1 MAGGLNAS
9 GDLGSGMDNLVIGWR
24 EWAAL
29 PKLGLPAIKAKI
41 DTGARTSAL
50 HAFRVESFGPP
61 ENPRVRFWVHPVEGR
76 DDIEVKCTAKVL
88 DRRQVVSSNGKSEIR
103 YIIKTPIRIGDREW
117 PIEISLSNRET
128 MTHRMLIGRTAL
140 EAIEAV
146 VRPWGEFYQGHF
158 DYKVYDTVA
167 KQPVEH
173 RPLRIALLTME
184 PHNYSNQRLVA
195 AAEAREHV
203 IEPLETL
210 GCYININRI
219 ASAVHY
225 RGKPLAEFDAVIPRI
240 GSAITEYGTALVR
253 QFELTKA
260 FCLNSGRAISNSRN
274 KLLAHQLMAESQLP
288 MPVTAFAS
296 SPHSTD
302 DLIDMVG
309 GPPLVVKLLQSTQ
322 GRGVVL
328 AETKKVATSIINA
341 FRNAEANF
349 LVQQFVADAA
359 GQDIRCIVLADKVI
373 AAMRRV
379 SGGEDF
385 RSNLHTGGSAMPV
398 RITKQERQ
406 VAVKAAKRMGLK
418 FAGVDLLRSQS
429 GPLILE
435 VNSSPGL
442 QGIES
447 VVGETIAESV
457 MAYIEQNT
465 FRQRPKFKKKSAA

>member
-1 MAGGLNAS
+1 
-9 GDLGSGMDNLVIGWR
+9 MDNLVIGWR

-50 HAFRVESFGPP
+50 HAFRLETFGP
-61 ENPRVRFWVHPVEGR
+61 EDNPRVRFWVHPVEGR
-76 DDIEVKCTAKVL
+76 EDIEVKCTAKVL
-88 DRRQVVSSNGKSEIR
+88 DRRQVVSSNGKSELR
-103 YIIKTPIRIGDREW
+103 YIIRTPIRIGDREW

-146 VRPWGEFYQGHF
+146 IQPWGDFYQGML
-158 DYKVYDTVA
+158 DYKVYDTVQ
-167 KQPVEH
+167 KEPVEH

-184 PHNYSNQRLVA
+184 PENYSNQRLIQ
-195 AAEAREHV
+195 AAEARDHV

-225 RGKPLAEFDAVIPRI
+225 RGEALNEFDAVIPRI
-240 GSAITEYGTALVR
+240 GSSITEYGTALVR

-260 FCLNSGRAISNSRN
+260 FCLNSARGISNSRN
-274 KLLAHQLMAESQLP
+274 KLLAHQIMAENQLP
-288 MPVTAFAS
+288 MPITAFAS

-328 AETKKVATSIINA
+328 AETRKVASSIIDA

-349 LVQQFVADAA
+349 LVQQFIADAA
-359 GQDIRCIVLADKVI
+359 GQDIRCIVLDDKVI
-373 AAMRRV
+373 AAMQRV
-379 SGGEDF
+379 SGSEDF
-385 RSNLHTGGSAMPV
+385 RSNLHSGGSALPIK
-398 RITKQERQ
+398 ITKEERR
-406 VAVKAAKRMGLK
+406 VALRAAKVMGLK
-418 FAGVDLLRSQS
+418 FAGVDLLRSAS
-429 GPLILE
+429 GPLLLE

-442 QGIES
+442 EGIES
-447 VVGETIAESV
+447 VAGQTVAEAV
-457 MAYIEQNT
+457 TGYVEQQT
-465 FRQRPKFKKKSAA
+465 FRPSMRLKKKSAA

>member
-1 MAGGLNAS
+1 
-9 GDLGSGMDNLVIGWR
+9 MDNLVIGWR

-50 HAFRVESFGPP
+50 HAFRLETFGP
-61 ENPRVRFWVHPVEGR
+61 EDNPRVRFWVHPVEGR
-76 DDIEVKCTAKVL
+76 EDIEVKCTAKVL
-88 DRRQVVSSNGKSEIR
+88 DRRQVVSSNGKSELR
-103 YIIKTPIRIGDREW
+103 YIIRTPIRIGDREW

-146 VRPWGEFYQGHF
+146 IQPWGDFYQGML
-158 DYKVYDTVA
+158 DYKVYDTVQ
-167 KQPVEH
+167 KEPVEH

-184 PHNYSNQRLVA
+184 PENYSNQRLIQ
-195 AAEAREHV
+195 AAEARDHV

-225 RGKPLAEFDAVIPRI
+225 RGEALNEFDAVIPRI
-240 GSAITEYGTALVR
+240 GSSITEYGTALVR

-260 FCLNSGRAISNSRN
+260 FCLNSARGISNSRN
-274 KLLAHQLMAESQLP
+274 KLLAHQIMAENQLP
-288 MPVTAFAS
+288 MPITAFAS

-328 AETKKVATSIINA
+328 AETRKVASSIIDA

-349 LVQQFVADAA
+349 LVQQFIADAA
-359 GQDIRCIVLADKVI
+359 GQDIRCIVLDDKVI
-373 AAMRRV
+373 AAMQRV
-379 SGGEDF
+379 SGSEDF
-385 RSNLHTGGSAMPV
+385 RSNLHSGGSALPIK
-398 RITKQERQ
+398 ITREERR
-406 VAVKAAKRMGLK
+406 VALRAAKVMGLK
-418 FAGVDLLRSQS
+418 FAGVDLLRSAS
-429 GPLILE
+429 GPLLLE

-442 QGIES
+442 EGIES
-447 VVGETIAESV
+447 VAGQTVAEAV
-457 MAYIEQNT
+457 MGYVEQQT
-465 FRQRPKFKKKSAA
+465 FRPSMRLKKKSAA

>member
-1 MAGGLNAS
+1 
-9 GDLGSGMDNLVIGWR
+9 MDNLVIGWR

-29 PKLGLPAIKAKI
+29 PRLGLPAIKAKI

-50 HAFRVESFGPP
+50 HAFRVEAFGP
-61 ENPRVRFWVHPVEGR
+61 EDNPRVRFWVHPVEGR
-76 DDIEVKCTAKVL
+76 DDIEVKCTAKVIA
-88 DRRQVVSSNGKSEIR
+88 RRQIISSNGESELR
-103 YIIKTPIRIGDREW
+103 YIIRTPIRIGDQEW

-146 VRPWGEFYQGHF
+146 IQPWGDFYQVTL
-158 DYKVYDTVA
+158 DYKVYDAVQ
-167 KQPVEH
+167 KDPVEH

-184 PHNYSNQRLVA
+184 PKNYSNQRLIRV
-195 AAEAREHV
+195 AEAREHV

-225 RGKPLAEFDAVIPRI
+225 RGEALKEFDAVIPRI
-240 GSAITEYGTALVR
+240 GSSITEYGTALVR

-260 FCLNSGRAISNSRN
+260 FCLNSARAISSSRN
-274 KLLAHQLMAESQLP
+274 KLLAHQIMAENQLP
-288 MPVTAFAS
+288 MPITAFAS

-302 DLIDMVG
+302 DLINMVG

-328 AETKKVATSIINA
+328 AETRKVATSIIDA
-341 FRNAEANF
+341 FRNVEANF

-373 AAMRRV
+373 AAMQRV
-379 SGGEDF
+379 SGSEDF
-385 RSNLHTGGSAMPV
+385 RSNLHSGGSALPIK
-398 RITKQERQ
+398 ITKEERR
-406 VAVKAAKRMGLK
+406 VAVRAAKVMGLK
-418 FAGVDLLRSQS
+418 FAGVDLLRSGS
-429 GPLILE
+429 GPLLLE

-442 QGIES
+442 EGIES
-447 VVGETIAESV
+447 VAGPVVAEAV
-457 MAYIEQNT
+457 MSYIEQQT
-465 FRQRPKFKKKSAA
+465 FRPSMRFKKKTTASTTA

>member
-1 MAGGLNAS
+1 MQ
-9 GDLGSGMDNLVIGWR
+9 NLVIGWR

-50 HAFRVESFGPP
+50 HAFRVESFGP
-61 ENPRVRFWVHPVEGR
+61 EDNPRVRFWVHPVEGR

-88 DRRQVVSSNGKSEIR
+88 ERRQVVSSNGRSELR
-103 YIIKTPIRIGDREW
+103 YIINTPIRIGEREW

-146 VRPWGEFYQGHF
+146 IQPWGDFYQGKL
-158 DYKVYDTVA
+158 DYKVYDTLR
-167 KQPVEH
+167 QEPLEH

-184 PHNYSNQRLVA
+184 PDNYSNRRFIA
-195 AAEAREHV
+195 AADAREHV

-225 RGKPLAEFDAVIPRI
+225 RGEPLKEFDAVIPRI
-240 GSAITEYGTALVR
+240 GATITEYGAALVR

-274 KLLAHQLMAESQLP
+274 KLLAHQIMAENQLP

-309 GPPLVVKLLQSTQ
+309 GPPLVIKLLQSSQ

-328 AETKKVATSIINA
+328 AETRKSASQLIDA
-341 FRNAEANF
+341 FRATESNF
-349 LVQQFVADAA
+349 LVQQYVSDAA

-373 AAMRRV
+373 AAMRRD

-385 RSNLHTGGSAMPV
+385 RSNLHAGGAASPV
-398 RITKQERQ
+398 KIGKEERR
-406 VAVKAAKRMGLK
+406 VAVRAAKKMGLR
-418 FAGVDLLRSQS
+418 FAGVDLLRSKS
-429 GPLILE
+429 GPLLLE

-442 QGIES
+442 EGIEA
-447 VVGETIAESV
+447 VVGETVAEAV
-457 MAYIEQNT
+457 MTHIEQHT
-465 FRQRPKFKKKSAA
+465 FRQRPKIRKPSAA

>member
-1 MAGGLNAS
+1 ME
-9 GDLGSGMDNLVIGWR
+9 NLAIGWR

-50 HAFRVESFGPP
+50 HACKVETFGPE

-88 DRRQVVSSNGKSEIR
+88 DRRQVVSSNGVSELR
-103 YIIKTPIRIGDREW
+103 YIIRTPIRIGDREW
-117 PIEISLSNRET
+117 PIEISLCNRET

-140 EAIEAV
+140 ESIEAV
-146 VRPWGEFYQGHF
+146 IKPWGEFYQGHL
-158 DYKVYDTVA
+158 DYKVYDSVA
-167 KQPVEH
+167 RQPVEH

-184 PHNYSNQRLVA
+184 PKNYSNQRLIA

-225 RGKPLAEFDAVIPRI
+225 RGKALQEFDAVIPRI
-240 GSAITEYGTALVR
+240 GSGITEYGTALVR

-260 FCLNSGRAISNSRN
+260 FCLNSGRAISNARN
-274 KLLAHQLMAESQLP
+274 KLLAHQIMAENQLP
-288 MPVTAFAS
+288 MPITAFAS

-309 GPPLVVKLLQSTQ
+309 GPPLVIKLLQSTQ

-328 AETKKVATSIINA
+328 ADTRKAASSIIDA

-379 SGGEDF
+379 SGTGDF
-385 RSNLHTGGSAMPV
+385 RSNLHSGGSAMPV
-398 RITKQERQ
+398 KISSEERR
-406 VAVKAAKRMGLK
+406 VAVKAAKKMGLK
-418 FAGVDLLRSQS
+418 FAGVDLLRSKN

-447 VVGETIAESV
+447 VAGETIAEAV
-457 MAYIEQNT
+457 MTYIEQNT
-465 FRQRPKFKKKSAA
+465 FRQRPKIKKKSAA

>member
-1 MAGGLNAS
+1 M
-9 GDLGSGMDNLVIGWR
+9 
-24 EWAAL
+24 
-29 PKLGLPAIKAKI
+29 
-41 DTGARTSAL
+41 
-50 HAFRVESFGPP
+50 
-61 ENPRVRFWVHPVEGR
+61 
-76 DDIEVKCTAKVL
+76 
-88 DRRQVVSSNGKSEIR
+88 
-103 YIIKTPIRIGDREW
+103 
-117 PIEISLSNRET
+117 
-128 MTHRMLIGRTAL
+128 
-140 EAIEAV
+140 
-146 VRPWGEFYQGHF
+146 
-158 DYKVYDTVA
+158 
-167 KQPVEH
+167 
-173 RPLRIALLTME
+173 RIALLTME
-184 PHNYSNQRLVA
+184 PTNYSNTRFVK

-210 GCYININRI
+210 GCYININRM

-225 RGKPLAEFDAVIPRI
+225 RGKALQEFDAVIPRI
-240 GSAITEYGTALVR
+240 GSGITEYGAALVR

-274 KLLAHQLMAESQLP
+274 KLLAHQIMAENQLP
-288 MPVTAFAS
+288 MPQTAFAS
-296 SPHSTD
+296 SPNSTD

-328 AETKKVATSIINA
+328 ADTRKAAASIIDA

-379 SGGEDF
+379 SGSEDF
-385 RSNLHTGGSAMPV
+385 RSNLHSGGSALPV
-398 RITKQERQ
+398 KITREERQ

-418 FAGVDLLRSQS
+418 FAGVDLLRSNN

-442 QGIES
+442 EGIES
-447 VVGETIAESV
+447 VVGETVAESV
-457 MAYIEQNT
+457 MSYIEQNT
-465 FRQRPKFKKKSAA
+465 FPQRPKIRKKSAA